1 MAKKKKINKK
11 NKTKKIKRFGKLA
24 ANEKR
29 LKRLK
34 KVRKR
39 PGKALVEKKR
49 AKISVGKIRIKRKKK
64 PVKLKL
70 AKGTKPLIYETQIK
84 IIGIG
89 GGGSSIVSEIA
100 PEIKKAS
107 FAVVNTDL
115 QALKKLGPGVKRL
128 QFGKKLTRGLGSGMN
143 PQLGAEAAQNE
154 KEKIRKL
161 LEGQNLCILISCL
174 GGGTGSGASPIFAE
188 VSSQLGNLTLGIFTL
203 PFEFEGRKKRDIAFA
218 SLEKIKP
225 NVNAAI
231 VIPNES
237 IFQIIDKQTPLRKAF
252 STINKS
258 VADGLGGLIEII
270 YSTSLINI
278 DFSDLKTVLSGR
290 GKLAYLSSV
299 GIKDSSN
306 SMEANIKKL
315 LSDPLYP
322 YSPKGAQN
330 ALFNI
335 SGGLNL
341 SMNEINQIGKTIS
354 EAISTRGRIAFG
366 VSQAEKDKGKIIL
379 FANGCKWEKWN
390 AKEERTKRQP
400 KKEKAKERELTPEV
414 KKEPKKPEIK
424 LRKKQRPKIKIKIKI
439 KPKALNETEEKK
451 TVLPAEEISQPAT
464 EEESSDEK
472 RWEIPVFLRRK

>member
-1 MAKKKKINKK
+1 MAKKKK
-11 NKTKKIKRFGKLA
+11 LM
-24 ANEKR
+24 
-29 LKRLK
+29 
-34 KVRKR
+34 
-39 PGKALVEKKR
+39 
-49 AKISVGKIRIKRKKK
+49 K
-64 PVKLKL
+64 PKL
-70 AKGTKPLIYETQIK
+70 AKATKSFIYETRIK
-84 IIGIG
+84 IVGIG

-115 QALKKLGPGVKRL
+115 QALKELGPGVKRL
-128 QFGKKLTRGLGSGMN
+128 QFGKKLTHGLGSGMD

-154 KEKIRKL
+154 KEKIKKL
-161 LEGQNLCILISCL
+161 LEGQNFCILISCL

-188 VSSQLGNLTLGIFTL
+188 VSNQLGNLTLGIFTL

-258 VADGLGGLIEII
+258 VADGLGGLIEVI
-270 YSTSLINI
+270 YSTGLINI
-278 DFSDLKTVLSGR
+278 DFADLKTALSGT

-299 GIKDSSN
+299 EIKNSSN

-315 LSDPLYP
+315 LSDPLYL
-322 YSPKGAQN
+322 YSPKEAQN

-335 SGGLNL
+335 SGGLNI

-354 EAISTRGRIAFG
+354 EAISARGKIAFG
-366 VSQAEKDKGKIIL
+366 VSQTEKGKGKIIL
-379 FANGCKWEKWN
+379 FANGCKWDKWEKEQGQIKKKLK
-390 AKEERTKRQP
+390 KEEI
-400 KKEKAKERELTPEV
+400 KERELISENKEDPESSEL
-414 KKEPKKPEIK
+414 KTKERKPKRKP
-424 LRKKQRPKIKIKIKI
+424 RKKQHSKIKVE
-439 KPKALNETEEKK
+439 PRVLNETEKK
-451 TVLPAEEISQPAT
+451 VMVLSAEEISQLAT
-464 EEESSDEK
+464 EGENSNEK
-472 RWEIPVFLRRK
+472 KWEIPAFLRRK